1 MKLDAPPPLP
11 HSVRYEREITQA
23 LETTEFDRK
32 GWKEYAPTGT
42 ARTSCTCGQ
51 LDTGYVGADE
61 AYRAA
66 QEHVKRELPGVDWGP
81 DLTPGPVR
89 PSEEPT
95 A

>member
-1 MKLDAPPPLP
+1 MRLDAPPPLP
-11 HSVRYEREITQA
+11 HSVRYGREVTDIPPSGVWRERV
-23 LETTEFDRK
+23 
-32 GWKEYAPTGT
+32 GT
-42 ARTSCTCGQ
+42 PRACASCTCGQ
-51 LDTGYVGADE
+51 LDTGYVDADQ

-89 PSEEPT
+89 PDKEPT